1 MKKLGLTFAAIGLF
15 FATAHAQVTTEAT
28 VGVEATESVAI
39 QDDFKKIDVAA
50 LPATINEAI
59 TKDYAGSQAT
69 EAYIKESD
77 EEIVFKIELQ
87 IDQESKTV
95 FADAEGNWID
105 QEDVEKED

>member
-1 MKKLGLTFAAIGLF
+1 MKGLTFAALGLF
-15 FATAHAQVTTEAT
+15 FATAQAQVAAQAT
-28 VGVEATESVAI
+28 VGVEATESVTV

-59 TKDYAGSQAT
+59 AKDYAGSQAT